1 MGSIVNIFF
10 IGVRRSGGTGKII
23 CPGGPGFASPKEA
36 EQVLKEVILPS
47 FDMLLKLEAE
57 KKILAG
63 GLPVGDRAF
72 VFIVEATSND
82 EVDQLLRNIPMW
94 GSLDWEV
101 IPLQTFAG
109 RADMERSAIKALRKA
124 SK

>member
-1 MGSIVNIFF
+1 
-10 IGVRRSGGTGKII
+10 
-23 CPGGPGFASPKEA
+23 
-36 EQVLKEVILPS
+36 LKEVILPS

-82 EVDQLLRNIPMW
+82 EADQLLRNIPMW

-101 IPLQTFAG
+101 TPLQTFAG
-109 RADMERSAIKALRKA
+109 RAGMERGAIKAVRKA

>member
-1 MGSIVNIFF
+1 MATLTKARIVEDLLAKNLFTKTE
-10 IGVRRSGGTGKII
+10 SAQII
-23 CPGGPGFASPKEA
+23 ESLFE
-36 EQVLKEVILPS
+36 
-47 FDMLLKLEAE
+47 LLKQS
-57 KKILAG
+57 LAS

-101 IPLQTFAG
+101 TPLQTFAG
-109 RADMERSAIKALRKA
+109 RADMERAAIKGLKRA
-124 SK
+124 SN

>member
-1 MGSIVNIFF
+1 MKYFVFAS
-10 IGVRRSGGTGKII
+10 
-23 CPGGPGFASPKEA
+23 GGPGFASPREA

-101 IPLQTFAG
+101 TPLQTFAG
-109 RADMERSAIKALRKA
+109 RADMERAAIKTLKKA

>member
-1 MGSIVNIFF
+1 MKYLVFGS
-10 IGVRRSGGTGKII
+10 
-23 CPGGPGFASPKEA
+23 GGPGFSSPKEA
-36 EQVLKEVILPS
+36 AQVLKEVILPS

-94 GSLDWEV
+94 DSLDWEV
-101 IPLQTFAG
+101 TPLQTFAG
-109 RADMERSAIKALRKA
+109 RADMERAAIKGLKRA
-124 SK
+124 SN